1 MSDEIQYL
9 TPVEI
14 YEIAA
19 QAIGSTPDARDPHLV
34 RAAAARPTLQ
44 AFGAEAYPTLMEKAA
59 ALLHALAAHHVFW
72 DGNKRAASS
81 VTQRFL
87 EKNGVRSTWTADEIY
102 RFVLEVAQNHV
113 ALPQIVSWLTEHS
126 RPAKIDN
133 EAAAPRFLT
142 VDEVI
147 YINEQLVGGKGIHTI
162 VEGKRAVRDMG
173 LLEAAVARP
182 MQSAFGEDAFPG
194 LREKGAALLHAIA
207 RNHPFADGNKRTAT
221 IAALFFLSVNGLRVT
236 WVQDEALARIVDLAE
251 GRQPIST
258 FAGWLPVEAALPA
271 PEPDAASDMMT
282 IANIL
287 SEQQALLDEL
297 ALR

>member
-9 TPVEI
+9 TPMEI

-19 QAIGSTPDARDPHLV
+19 QAIGYTPDARDPHLV
-34 RAAAARPTLQ
+34 RAAAARPTLR

-81 VTQRFL
+81 VTRRFL
-87 EKNGVRSTWTADEIY
+87 EKNGILSTWTADEIY

-113 ALPQIVSWLTEHS
+113 DLPQIVSWLTEHS
-126 RPAKIDN
+126 RPVPTDD
-133 EAAAPRFLT
+133 EAAVPRYLT

-173 LLEAAVARP
+173 LLEASVARP

-194 LREKGAALLHAIA
+194 LCEKATALLHAIA

-221 IAALFFLSVNGLRVT
+221 VAGLFFLSVNGLRVT
-236 WVQDEALARIVDLAE
+236 WIQDEALARIVDLAE
-251 GRQPIST
+251 GRQDIPA
-258 FAGWLPVEAALPA
+258 FASWLPVETAPPS
-271 PEPDAASDMMT
+271 PEPDAAHDMLS
-282 IANIL
+282 IAKIL
-287 SEQQALLDEL
+287 SEQQSLLDEL